1 MWNPLENLGKNTGN
15 KTGTM
20 TFWHY
25 FLVTLIILWCLGGYL
40 CWESKHQ
47 TSNPPKQTT
56 SAQSDIFPF
65 VNFGNSLST
74 TNSPPASFISK
85 LSYTSGDVVFV
96 KYFGVKA
103 MVEEKCLSLGDYYT
117 ILYRDKE
124 GVFQHIS
131 LPRQFLLVPS
141 DGDWMPFSLSEH

>member
-1 MWNPLENLGKNTGN
+1 
-15 KTGTM
+15 M
-20 TFWHY
+20 TFWNY
-25 FLVTLIILWCLGGYL
+25 FLVILIGCWCLGSSWYL
-40 CWESKHQ
+40 NVKKQSAE
-47 TSNPPKQTT
+47 PPKQTI
-56 SAQSDIFPF
+56 AVQPDFLQLA
-65 VNFGNSLST
+65 NLGL
-74 TNSPPASFISK
+74 PPSVAHPPSFISMP
-85 LSYTSGDVVFV
+85 SYNYGDVVFV